1 MPSSNENVATATTSA
16 TSENNSEE
24 QRSDPFGKVTIANNN
39 QSSDA
44 YLSSLQEWHWEKQ
57 HGSSPVRQTPLVL
70 WDNESET
77 RERAERIRARTQ
89 RMAPYLEAL
98 ANEQDDLQRKNVFV
112 FLAPQKSSLSAT
124 QEETNG
130 YSLPTEGTVVALPA
144 GASIMDALRK
154 CDLPILPEEC
164 SYSNQII
171 RNGTP
176 ASLTS
181 RLQNGDVLSIPM
193 ATTCVTA

>member
-1 MPSSNENVATATTSA
+1 M
-16 TSENNSEE
+16 
-24 QRSDPFGKVTIANNN
+24 GTIAKDNL
-39 QSSDA
+39 SSDA
-44 YLSSLQEWHWEKQ
+44 YLRSLQEFHWENQ
-57 HGSSPVRQTPLVL
+57 HGSSPVCQTPLIL
-70 WDNESET
+70 CDNEAEA

-112 FLAPQKSSLSAT
+112 FLAPQKASSSAVSSA
-124 QEETNG
+124 ETNG
-130 YSLPTEGTVVALPA
+130 YTLSTEGTVVALPA

-154 CDLPILPEEC
+154 CDLPILPED
-164 SYSNQII
+164 SFIHNNVI

-193 ATTCVTA
+193 VTACLTA